1 MATSSLKKSFYITN
15 KEEAKNLLK
24 MLMDSLKNPPE
35 KFKELKQKNISD
47 SEWEKLKEATINAN
61 K

>member
-1 MATSSLKKSFYITN
+1 MATSSLYKTFYI
-15 KEEAKNLLK
+15 KDKKEAKNLLK

-35 KFKELKQKNISD
+35 KIKELKQKNISD

>member
-1 MATSSLKKSFYITN
+1 MATSSLYKTFYIN
-15 KEEAKNLLK
+15 DKKESKNLLK

-35 KFKELKQKNISD
+35 KIKTIQQKNISN
-47 SEWEKLKEATINAN
+47 SEWKKLKEATINAS